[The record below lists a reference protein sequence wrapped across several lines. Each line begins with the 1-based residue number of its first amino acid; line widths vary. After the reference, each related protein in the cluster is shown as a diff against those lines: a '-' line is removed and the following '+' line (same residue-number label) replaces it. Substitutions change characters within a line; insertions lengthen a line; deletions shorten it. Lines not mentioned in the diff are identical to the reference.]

1 MGITL
6 PPKPI
11 SELDRL
17 SYVVGQIKNI
27 YAMPKGNVKY
37 TPSEKVEMNEAFS
50 GLTKE
55 QAFDLNFWQF
65 VRKPQ
70 DPEV

>member
-6 PPKPI
+6 PPKPV

-17 SYVVGQIKNI
+17 SYVVSQIKNI
-27 YAMPKGNVKY
+27 YAVPKGAVKF
-37 TPSEKVEMNEAFS
+37 TPSEQLDMNEAFS

-65 VRKPQ
+65 AR
-70 DPEV
+70 E

>member
-17 SYVVGQIKNI
+17 AYVVGQIKNI
-27 YAMPKGNVKY
+27 YAVPKGIVKY
-37 TPSEKVEMNEAFS
+37 TPSEKIERNEAFS

-55 QAFDLNFWQF
+55 QAFDLTNWQF
-65 VRKPQ
+65 ARKP
-70 DPEV
+70 